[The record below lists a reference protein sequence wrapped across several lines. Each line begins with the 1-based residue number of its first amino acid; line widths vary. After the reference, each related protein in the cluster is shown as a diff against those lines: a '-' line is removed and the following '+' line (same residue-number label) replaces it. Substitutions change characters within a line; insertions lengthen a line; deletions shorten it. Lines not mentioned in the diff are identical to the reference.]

1 MLRECSV
8 KRELSLHKVLGVQ
21 EIAESCLVCGKFNE
35 HGYHAQFLN
44 LDDDRVFVRMRPSEH
59 LQSYPDRLHGG
70 VISTLMD
77 ELLSRAIQAR
87 FPKVISVTLDLS
99 LKFRTPVPYDSEIQG
114 VAWVV
119 KDRTRIYDAAGEIF
133 LPDGTV
139 AVQATGKFLK
149 TDPDDLRGETD
160 RIEFLTDE
168 RPFPE
173 HVMA

>member
-1 MLRECSV
+1 V
-8 KRELSLHKVLGVQ
+8 KRELIQHKVLGAQ

-35 HGYHAQFLN
+35 QGYHAQFLN
-44 LDDDRVFVRMRPSEH
+44 LDDGRVMVRMLPSEY

-77 ELLSRAIQAR
+77 ELLSRAIQAK
-87 FPKVISVTLDLS
+87 FPKIISVTLDLA
-99 LKFRTPVPYDSEIQG
+99 LKFRSPVPYDTEIRG

-119 KDRTRIYDAAGEIF
+119 KDRSRIYDAAGEII

-149 TDPDDLRGETD
+149 TDPDDLRGKTD
-160 RIEFLTDE
+160 HIEFLTDE

-173 HVMA
+173 FVVA